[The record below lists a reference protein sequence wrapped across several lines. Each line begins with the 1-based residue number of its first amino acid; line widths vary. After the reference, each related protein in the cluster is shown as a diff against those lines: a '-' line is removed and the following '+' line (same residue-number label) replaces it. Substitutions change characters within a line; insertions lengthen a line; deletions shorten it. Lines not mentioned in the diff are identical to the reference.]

1 MRKLAALVTIFTLI
15 SSHTWAFDS
24 SHEVVGQMYLSI
36 PFGTATKQAATP
48 RLGFR
53 VDYRG
58 NEPTSDI
65 FAERKAWVP
74 YNLLNWQP
82 KLDGQHALLLNG
94 VDVVQLSQKLNAA
107 EDEGLTDGQ
116 IALIVLGIVA
126 VGGVIY
132 FAVRTEDCLDD
143 LDC

>member
-1 MRKLAALVTIFTLI
+1 M
-15 SSHTWAFDS
+15 
-24 SHEVVGQMYLSI
+24 
-36 PFGTATKQAATP
+36 
-48 RLGFR
+48 
-53 VDYRG
+53 
-58 NEPTSDI
+58 
-65 FAERKAWVP
+65 WVP

-132 FAVRTEDCLDD
+132 LAVRTEDCLDNIFTE
-143 LDC
+143 DC